1 MKSEKVQGASPRRT
15 MFHVKQLFCKFF
27 KFANFVFTIP
37 SPIDFLH
44 IICYNIS
51 SICPVGAT
59 GDCLPCRRTG
69 ARPRRYPLETVVLA
83 FANQKGGVGKT
94 TSTVNVAAALG
105 HLGHKT
111 LLIDCDPQGNAST
124 GIGVVKRGL
133 RHSLYSVLLGESR
146 AEDAVIETE
155 YKNLSVLPTTI
166 DLAGAEFDLI
176 EREHKEAVLKEAIA
190 PLVGQYDFI
199 LIDCPPSLGLL
210 TVNALSAANG
220 VVIPMQCEYFALE
233 GLTQLM
239 STVRRIKQYYNPA
252 LVISGILITMYDGR
266 LNLSTQVL
274 AELKKYYADK
284 LFRTVVPRNVKLS
297 EAPSFGKPIFYHDKY
312 SRGSLAYLEIAKE
325 LAERQG
331 F

>member
-1 MKSEKVQGASPRRT
+1 M
-15 MFHVKQLFCKFF
+15 
-27 KFANFVFTIP
+27 
-37 SPIDFLH
+37 
-44 IICYNIS
+44 
-51 SICPVGAT
+51 
-59 GDCLPCRRTG
+59 
-69 ARPRRYPLETVVLA
+69 ETVVLA

-105 HLGHKT
+105 HLGYKT
-111 LLIDCDPQGNAST
+111 LLIDSDPQGNAST

-176 EREHKEAVLKEAIA
+176 EREHKEAALRDAIA
-190 PLVGQYDFI
+190 SLRGRYNFI
-199 LIDCPPSLGLL
+199 LIDCPPSLGML
-210 TVNALSAANG
+210 TVNALSAADG

-252 LVISGILITMYDGR
+252 LVISGILVTMYDGR

-297 EAPSFGKPIFYHDKY
+297 EAPSFGRPVFYHDKY